1 MRQKLFFIIL
11 SCAILNAET
20 PAPPSLNPVTEQEA
34 VVAQATK
41 PVTPVETQKS
51 TESEKEGQD
60 SDNTAIKEQNKN
72 FQNAIL
78 KTFLSIVG
86 LITLILFTVWV
97 LRRISN
103 NRHTFGM
110 KSHSLQIL
118 EKRLL
123 SPKTTMY
130 LMEIDGKKVVFAE
143 SMLDVK
149 VLYTETT
156 LPVSTAPVP
165 YTEFK

>member
-11 SCAILNAET
+11 CCAILNAET

-60 SDNTAIKEQNKN
+60 SDNTVIKEQNKN

>member
-34 VVAQATK
+34 VVAQTTK

>member
-20 PAPPSLNPVTEQEA
+20 PAPPPLNPVTEQEA

-41 PVTPVETQKS
+41 PITPVETQKS
-51 TESEKEGQD
+51 TETEKEGQD

>member
-11 SCAILNAET
+11 SCAILNGET
-20 PAPPSLNPVTEQEA
+20 PAPLSINPVIEEEA

-41 PVTPVETQKS
+41 PLAPVETQKS
-51 TESEKEGQD
+51 TESEKEGPEP
-60 SDNTAIKEQNKN
+60 DNVAIKEQNKN

-86 LITLILFTVWV
+86 LITLILFTIWL